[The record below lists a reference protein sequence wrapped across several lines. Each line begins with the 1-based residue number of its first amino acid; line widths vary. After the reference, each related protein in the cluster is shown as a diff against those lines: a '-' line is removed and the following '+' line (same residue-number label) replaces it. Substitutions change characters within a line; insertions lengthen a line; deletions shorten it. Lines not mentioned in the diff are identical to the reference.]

1 MGESLTAACR
11 GGLRRLGLP
20 TVTSTP
26 RSTLRIALTRHGQTD
41 WNAAGQLQGSS
52 DVPLNDTG
60 RAQAAESVQRF
71 SPDEWEAVVTSPL
84 SRASETGAI
93 LAAGLG
99 IPLGGTYE
107 ELRERHYGQAEG
119 LTDGEAALRWPDGEF
134 PELEPRPSVAA
145 RGLAALDRIAAD
157 LPGSSVI
164 VVAHGTL
171 IREILRR
178 MTDAPIPPILNAATS
193 LVERTADGWRVL
205 TVNDVS
211 FAEEP
216 IPETTR
222 APLPEA
228 RVP

>member
-1 MGESLTAACR
+1 MGASLTAA
-11 GGLRRLGLP
+11 GQAGFSRLGLP
-20 TVTSTP
+20 TVTPPS
-26 RSTLRIALTRHGQTD
+26 RSVLTLALTRHGQTD
-41 WNAAGQLQGSS
+41 WNAAGRLQGSS
-52 DVPLNDTG
+52 DVPLNDVG
-60 RAQAAESVQRF
+60 RGQAAESVQRF
-71 SPDEWEAVVTSPL
+71 SPAEWDAVVTSPL
-84 SRASETGAI
+84 VRARETGEI

-99 IPLGGTYE
+99 IALGGTYD
-107 ELRERHYGQAEG
+107 ELRERHYGGAEG
-119 LTDGEAALRWPDGEF
+119 LTDGEAAARWPDGEF
-134 PELEPRPSVAA
+134 PELEPRPSVAE

-157 LPGSSVI
+157 LPGASAI

-216 IPETTR
+216 VPDATD

-228 RVP
+228 RIP